1 MNTLHTGKLYVRA
14 IFGKSRFYR
23 IPEYQRAY
31 VWGTDQIN
39 DFLNDISSAMDDDPG
54 KEYFI
59 GCMIWNTVA
68 QESDGYRFDNLDI
81 LDGQQRFITLFLLHA
96 VLRDLSGDPKLA
108 AKVAERLRQE
118 EDPFD
123 NIPERNRIEFAV
135 RQDKA
140 FLDEWVLAEGATLQI
155 DGLRHIE
162 TSDQEPTSV
171 RRMAGAVAD
180 MHNWWDQR
188 LGEMDEDQR
197 DDYVADFFG
206 YLSNN
211 VLALFLSTP
220 DNLDDAYN
228 LFTVLNSRG
237 LQLRAA
243 DILRAQNLRHVT
255 DEKRRQDLARAWDGY
270 ADAIRDP
277 LDSFDELLMYA
288 ALSKI
293 KFTSDRTKTL
303 NHAYDYLVDRKEM
316 TRGEGFFKLVGK
328 HVGHFKAISTTT
340 LDIPTSQETDFRN
353 LYFIQSTA
361 VGTPFVMPL
370 LHYRSVFGDRNILDF
385 LVRLDNLISMMWLL
399 GRRTVK
405 LRMFVLMR
413 RMDEMTEDGGDLDDL
428 SRQFLDDPVLAYGYE
443 HQRSKTAVS
452 VEEFEDLLREEY
464 WGAFNGTKLNKT
476 RYLLLKLDLLRAS
489 RQMRLDFNRAASTV
503 EHVMPRKLSETH
515 TPVDP
520 EVHAEWVHRL
530 GNLVLLDQKKNS
542 SLSNADYE
550 TKWLRYQKS
559 FDARPYTQSL
569 FMSHDSWDIDQLKA
583 QHEYAVGLLVDYYAA
598 NSLGGL
604 EAVRAT
610 GAPASAGN
618 AV

>member
-1 MNTLHTGKLYVRA
+1 MNALHTGKLYVRD

-23 IPEYQRAY
+23 VPEYQRAY
-31 VWGTDQIN
+31 VWSTDQIN
-39 DFLNDISSAMDDDPG
+39 DFLNDIESAMEADAS

-68 QESDGYRFDNLDI
+68 EESNGYRFDNLDI

-96 VLRDLSGDPKLA
+96 VLRDLSSDPKLA
-108 AKVAERLRQE
+108 LKVTERLRQE

-135 RQDKA
+135 RQDKT
-140 FLDEWVLAEGATLQI
+140 FLDEWVLTPGGTLKT

-162 TSDQEPTSV
+162 NSDHEPLSV

-180 MHNWWDQR
+180 MHSWWDQR
-188 LGEMDEDQR
+188 LGEMDDDLR
-197 DDYVADFFG
+197 DDYVGDFFG
-206 YLSNN
+206 YVSSN

-270 ADAIRDP
+270 ADAVRAP

-303 NHAYDYLVDRKEM
+303 NHAFDYLVDRKEM

-328 HVGHFKAISTTT
+328 HVGHFKAISTTA
-340 LDIPTSQETDFRN
+340 LDVPTVQETDFRN

-361 VGTPFVMPL
+361 IGSPFVMPL
-370 LHYRSVFGDRNILDF
+370 LHYRSVFGDHHILDF
-385 LVRLDNLISMMWLL
+385 LVKLDNLISMMWLL

-405 LRMFVLMR
+405 LRTFVLMR
-413 RMDEMTEDGGDLDDL
+413 RMDEMTASGGDLAEL
-428 SRQFLDDPVLAYGYE
+428 ARQFLDDPTLEYGYE

-452 VEEFEDLLREEY
+452 VAEFEEVLRDEY
-464 WGAFNGTKLNKT
+464 WGSFNGTKLNRT
-476 RYLLLKLDLLRAS
+476 RYVLLKLDLLRGS
-489 RQMRLDFNRAASTV
+489 SQTRLDFNRAASTV
-503 EHVMPRKLSETH
+503 EHVMPRKLSHTH

-583 QHEYAVGLLVDYYAA
+583 QHEYAVSLLTDYYAA
-598 NSLGGL
+598 NSLDGL
-604 EAVRAT
+604 NAARAK
-610 GAPASAGN
+610 GAPAQSA
-618 AV
+618 A